1 MLLLPRAVRIHLGTE
16 PVDMRKSID
25 GLLVLVQRTLAVDP
39 YSGHLFVFLSKR
51 RDKVKVLAW
60 DGGGFIL
67 FYKRLEAGRF
77 RLPALTQGATSVQL
91 DSTQL
96 AMLLDGIDVS
106 RVRRP
111 ARWQPPELAAPS
123 APSSAVRR

>member
-1 MLLLPRAVRIHLGTE
+1 MLLLARAVRIHLAAQ

-25 GLLVLVQRTLAVDP
+25 GLFVHVQHVLSADP
-39 YSGHLFVFLSKR
+39 YSGHLFVFVSTR

-60 DGGGFIL
+60 DGGGFL
-67 FYKRLEAGRF
+67 LLYKRLEAGRF
-77 RLPALTQGATSVQL
+77 RMPVVDEDAASVQL

-111 ARWQPPELAAPS
+111 AQWQPPEQAAVGQGG
-123 APSSAVRR
+123 AGRR

>member
-1 MLLLPRAVRIHLGTE
+1 MLLLPRAVRIHLATE

-25 GLLVLVQRTLAVDP
+25 GLFVHVQRVLVADA
-39 YSGHLFVFLSKR
+39 YSGHLFVFVSKR

-60 DGGGFIL
+60 DGGGFL
-67 FYKRLEAGRF
+67 LLYKRLEAGRF
-77 RLPALTQGATSVQL
+77 RMPDVADDATSVQL

-111 ARWQPPELAAPS
+111 ARWQPPGQPAEAQGTS
-123 APSSAVRR
+123 ARR

>member
-1 MLLLPRAVRIHLGTE
+1 MLLLPRAVRIHLAAE

-25 GLLVLVQRTLAVDP
+25 GLFVHVQRVLVADA
-39 YSGHLFVFLSKR
+39 YSGHLFVFVSKR

-60 DGGGFIL
+60 DGGGFL
-67 FYKRLEAGRF
+67 LLYKRLEAGRF
-77 RLPALTQGATSVQL
+77 RMPDVAHDATSVQL

-111 ARWQPPELAAPS
+111 VQWQPPEQPAESQGTTA
-123 APSSAVRR
+123 RR

>member
-1 MLLLPRAVRIHLGTE
+1 MLLLPRAVRIHLAAE

-25 GLLVLVQRTLAVDP
+25 GLFVLVQRTLAADP
-39 YSGHLFVFLSKR
+39 YSGHLFVFISKR

-60 DGGGFIL
+60 DGGGFL
-67 FYKRLEAGRF
+67 LLYKRLEAGRF
-77 RLPALTQGATSVQL
+77 RMPPLGQDATCVQL

-111 ARWQPPELAAPS
+111 LKWQPPEQPPQAAS
-123 APSSAVRR
+123 ATSRR

>member
-1 MLLLPRAVRIHLGTE
+1 MLLLPRAVRIHLAAE

-25 GLLVLVQRTLAVDP
+25 GLFVHVQRALVADP

-60 DGGGFIL
+60 DGGGFL
-67 FYKRLEAGRF
+67 LLYKRLEAGRF
-77 RLPALTQGATSVQL
+77 RMPEVAQDATCVQL

-111 ARWQPPELAAPS
+111 VKWQPPEQATQATASAAS
-123 APSSAVRR
+123 RR